1 MRKTN
6 VHLSVGATS
15 VNININSF
23 GLDIVSTAVGIGDT
37 LVVLG
42 PPAPDSKNENS
53 HNIDIYRMTEDGE
66 FIN

>member
-15 VNININSF
+15 INNLSVTN
-23 GLDIVSTAVGIGDT
+23 VSTAVGIGDT

-42 PPAPDSKNENS
+42 PHAPDSENENTN
-53 HNIDIYRMTEDGE
+53 NIDIYKLTENGE
-66 FIN
+66 FIS

>member
-6 VHLSVGATS
+6 VHLSVGVTATNNFS
-15 VNININSF
+15 ASMI
-23 GLDIVSTAVGIGDT
+23 STAVGIGDT

-53 HNIDIYRMTEDGE
+53 YNIDIYRMIESGE
-66 FIN
+66 FVN

>member
-15 VNININSF
+15 VNGDTLYSS
-23 GLDIVSTAVGIGDT
+23 DVSTAVGIGDT

-42 PPAPDSKNENS
+42 PPARDSKNENS

-66 FIN
+66 FIS